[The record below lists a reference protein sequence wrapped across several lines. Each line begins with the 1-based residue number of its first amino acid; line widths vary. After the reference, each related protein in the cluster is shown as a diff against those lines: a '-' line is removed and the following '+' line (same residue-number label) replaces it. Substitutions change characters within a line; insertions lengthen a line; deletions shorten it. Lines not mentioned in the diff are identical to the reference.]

1 MTKDWD
7 LVQDEIKELSFSQ
20 KKTLEEVKEMMER
33 KHRFRASTRA
43 YRMKLKEWGFM
54 RHKPRGTV
62 HHRRGARQRRKSSPA
77 VDNEGWEEQPSGTD
91 ETVNTNK
98 SSPENSLETRGWQ
111 IGANLPSL
119 AADEAVVDV
128 EPTFVE
134 PQDLQ
139 VPPQTWLVD
148 SSQPSTIVLDMVEA
162 ILDSDAE
169 RLERLILKNNDHIN
183 DPLGSLLC
191 DPTNRLFGHPA
202 LNHMVIL
209 QHSGQTMFDIACGM
223 PCGPVV
229 WVLFAYGAKG
239 SKHPLGSDLA
249 LHNAIKNGRVYTVQT
264 LLLPGRSDVNGLSDS
279 KWTPL
284 RQAVFWMH
292 PEVVRV
298 LLSRGANVE
307 DLDSPLVQ
315 TYVNSP
321 VQLCL
326 VRRINNYSD
335 PLYRESC
342 HKILKQLLA
351 AGANVHRTSQ
361 DPMIQSTFDAFLQPW
376 KSRPYWAFEVSELEL
391 ECFAMFIS
399 KGINLQLPFQGVP
412 CRSSVKESFV
422 HQALWHSTPTIARL
436 LIDKFVQTP
445 NENGS
450 LLLHEV
456 LGSCPDAKRHG
467 TDTLRDIQVLLG
479 KGISPNRTE
488 GSPISPL
495 RKCIT
500 ECPAVDLVARLQV
513 LLDGGADPEAED
525 PDGVQ
530 PYILAAET
538 FDEPL
543 LSEVM
548 SALVAKISGT
558 HVRTPDGAPSQGPGD
573 LFPISTT
580 QTYEQVM
587 SCTRPTGDLTL
598 YMQTMVPEHIQP
610 VLRKAYFSVASR
622 YFLEA
627 AVRHSNTRLLD
638 PKEKDESMQIV
649 LMRATLGLPG
659 VKFNTDPVS
668 ALLHMVPYS
677 PDTIPDLPAPEPTTR
692 NSPVVAVDRSSP
704 ASSSTIDSA
713 PSAHA
718 PFQFNPTGNK
728 STLADPQP
736 SPGPAAPASPQESS
750 EDFFVPST
758 TQLRWLNPCAKPQPG
773 DTQKVLE
780 AVLNA
785 TCETC
790 NDGKMLTKKEA
801 ERHEVEHTHCAD
813 CIDEDCT
820 RRFCTARRTASTT

>member
-7 LVQDEIKELSFSQ
+7 LVQDEVKELSFSQ

-33 KHRFRASTRA
+33 KYRFCASTRA
-43 YRMKLKEWGFM
+43 YRMKLKEWGLM

-62 HHRRGARQRRKSSPA
+62 QHRRSRRQRSKSSPA
-77 VDNEGWEEQPSGTD
+77 VDNDGWEEQPSGTD
-91 ETVNTNK
+91 ETVITNE
-98 SSPENSLETRGWQ
+98 SLPENPLETRDWQ

-119 AADEAVVDV
+119 AADEAVDNV
-128 EPTFVE
+128 EPTFME

-139 VPPQTWLVD
+139 VPPQTWPVD
-148 SSQPSTIVLDMVEA
+148 SSQTSAIVLDMVEA

-169 RLERLILKNNDHIN
+169 RLERLILKNKDHVN

-191 DPTNRLFGHPA
+191 DATNRLFGHPA
-202 LNHMVIL
+202 LNRMVIL
-209 QHSGQTMFDIACGM
+209 QHPGQTMLDVACGM

-229 WVLFAYGAKG
+229 WVLCAYGAKG
-239 SKHPLGSDLA
+239 SIHPLGSDLA

-264 LLLPGRSDVNGLSDS
+264 LLLSGRSAIDGISDS

-292 PEVVRV
+292 PEVVRI

-307 DLDSPLVQ
+307 DPDPPLVQ
-315 TYVNSP
+315 TCVNSP
-321 VQLCL
+321 LQLCL

-335 PLYRESC
+335 PLYRKNC
-342 HKILKQLLA
+342 HKILKQLLT

-376 KSRPYWAFEVSELEL
+376 KNRPYWAFEVPEEEL
-391 ECFAMFIS
+391 ECFVMLIS
-399 KGINLQLPFQGVP
+399 KGVNLQLSFQGVP
-412 CRSSVKESFV
+412 CRSPAKGTFV

-436 LIDKFVQTP
+436 LIDKFAQTP

-450 LLLHEV
+450 LLLQEV

-488 GSPISPL
+488 GSLISPL

-500 ECPAVDLVARLQV
+500 ECPAVDLVACLQV

-548 SALVAKISGT
+548 SALIAKISGT
-558 HVRTPDGAPSQGPGD
+558 HAGTLDGASSQGCGD

-598 YMQTMVPEHIQP
+598 YMQSMVPEHIQP

-622 YFLEA
+622 YFLETT
-627 AVRHSNTRLLD
+627 VGHSNTRLLD
-638 PKEKDESMQIV
+638 PKEKDEIMQIV
-649 LMRATLGLPG
+649 LMRATLGISC
-659 VKFNTDPVS
+659 VEFNIDPVG
-668 ALLHMVPYS
+668 AVLHMVPYS
-677 PDTIPDLPAPEPTTR
+677 PDKIPEPTTPEPTTH

-704 ASSSTIDSA
+704 ASSSTIDSIL
-713 PSAHA
+713 STHA

-728 STLADPQP
+728 STLADSQLPP
-736 SPGPAAPASPQESS
+736 DPAAPASPPGSS
-750 EDFFVPST
+750 EDFFIPST
-758 TQLRWLNPCAKPQPG
+758 TRLRWSNPCAKPQPG

-780 AVLNA
+780 AVLNV

-801 ERHEVEHTHCAD
+801 ERHGIEHTHCAD
-813 CIDEDCT
+813 CINEDCT
-820 RRFCTARRTASTT
+820 RRFCAARRTAS

>member
-33 KHRFRASTRA
+33 KYRFRASTRA
-43 YRMKLKEWGFM
+43 YRMKLKEWGLM
-54 RHKPRGTV
+54 RHKPRSTV
-62 HHRRGARQRRKSSPA
+62 QRRRGARQRSKSSPA
-77 VDNEGWEEQPSGTD
+77 VDNDGWEEQPSGTD
-91 ETVNTNK
+91 ETATTNE
-98 SSPENSLETRGWQ
+98 SSPENPLENRGWQ
-111 IGANLPSL
+111 IDANLPSL
-119 AADEAVVDV
+119 AADEVVDNM
-128 EPTFVE
+128 EPRFKE
-134 PQDLQ
+134 PQDFQ
-139 VPPQTWLVD
+139 VSAQTWPVD
-148 SSQPSTIVLDMVEA
+148 SPQPSAVISDMVEA
-162 ILDSDAE
+162 ILDNDPE
-169 RLERLILKNNDHIN
+169 RLERLIRKNEDHIN
-183 DPLGSLLC
+183 DPIGSLLC

-202 LNHMVIL
+202 LNRMVIL
-209 QHSGQTMFDIACGM
+209 QHPGQTMLDVACGM

-229 WVLFAYGAKG
+229 WVLLAYGAKG
-239 SKHPLGSDLA
+239 SRHPLGSDLA
-249 LHNAIKNGRVYTVQT
+249 LHNAIKNGRVYTVQV
-264 LLLPGRSDVNGLSDS
+264 LLLPGRSDVNGLPDS

-284 RQAVFWMH
+284 RQAVFWMY

-298 LLSRGANVE
+298 LLGRGANVE
-307 DLDSPLVQ
+307 DLDPPLVQ
-315 TYVNSP
+315 TCVNSP
-321 VQLCL
+321 LQLCL
-326 VRRINNYSD
+326 VRRINNYTD
-335 PLYRESC
+335 PLYRENC

-376 KSRPYWAFEVSELEL
+376 KSHPYWAFGVSEEEL

-399 KGINLQLPFQGVP
+399 KGVNLQLSFQGVP
-412 CRSSVKESFV
+412 CRSPANESFV
-422 HQALWHSTPTIARL
+422 HQALWHSTPIIARL
-436 LIDKFVQTP
+436 LIDNFAQTP

-500 ECPAVDLVARLQV
+500 ECPAVDLVACLQI

-530 PYILAAET
+530 PYVLAAET

-548 SALVAKISGT
+548 SALVAKIPGT
-558 HVRTPDGAPSQGPGD
+558 HVRTPDGTPYQGPSG

-598 YMQTMVPEHIQP
+598 YMHTMVPEHIQP
-610 VLRKAYFSVASR
+610 ILRKAYFSVASR

-649 LMRATLGLPG
+649 LMRATLGIPG
-659 VKFNTDPVS
+659 VKFNTHPIG
-668 ALLHMVPYS
+668 ALLSTVPYS
-677 PDTIPDLPAPEPTTR
+677 PDTIPVPTAPEPTTR
-692 NSPVVAVDRSSP
+692 GSSVVAVDRRSL
-704 ASSSTIDSA
+704 ASSSTIDST
-713 PSAHA
+713 PSTHA
-718 PFQFNPTGNK
+718 PFQFNPTGDN
-728 STLADPQP
+728 STLADSQL
-736 SPGPAAPASPQESS
+736 SPDPAAPASPPESS
-750 EDFFVPST
+750 EDFFIPST
-758 TQLRWLNPCAKPQPG
+758 TQLRWPNPCAKPQPG
-773 DTQKVLE
+773 DAKKALE
-780 AVLNA
+780 AVLSKPRGTKSSTHIVQIASMKIAQDASVLREEQLA
-785 TCETC
+785 TH
-790 NDGKMLTKKEA
+790 D
-801 ERHEVEHTHCAD
+801 
-813 CIDEDCT
+813 
-820 RRFCTARRTASTT
+820 S